1 MGFEFFADRNCGCH
15 VFPEALRDAGIVV
28 HRHRDHF
35 RDDVEDDVWLPEVA
49 GRGWI
54 ALSFDKAIRKN
65 ELERN
70 AVFLSGARLIQ
81 LTGANADALQ
91 QARNFI
97 NTYRK
102 IEDYLSRTPA
112 PFIARVR
119 RPSPA
124 DLALGKP
131 GTIDTYLSFED
142 WKSKY
147 GPR

>member
-1 MGFEFFADRNCGCH
+1 
-15 VFPEALRDAGIVV
+15 VFV
-28 HRHRDHF
+28 
-35 RDDVEDDVWLPEVA
+35 
-49 GRGWI
+49 
-54 ALSFDKAIRKN
+54 
-65 ELERN
+65 
-70 AVFLSGARLIQ
+70 SGARLI
-81 LTGANADALQ
+81 LMTGANAGAPE

-102 IEDYLSRTPA
+102 IEDYLNRNPA

-142 WKSKY
+142 WKARY
-147 GPR
+147 GSL

>member
-15 VFPEALRDAGIVV
+15 VFPEMLRGAGIVV

-49 GRGWI
+49 ARGWV

-70 AVFLSGARLIQ
+70 AVFLSRARLIQ
-81 LTGANADALQ
+81 LTGANADASQ

-124 DLALGKP
+124 DLALGRP
-131 GTIDTYLSFED
+131 GTIDTYLSLEG
-142 WKSKY
+142 WKAKY
-147 GPR
+147 GPV